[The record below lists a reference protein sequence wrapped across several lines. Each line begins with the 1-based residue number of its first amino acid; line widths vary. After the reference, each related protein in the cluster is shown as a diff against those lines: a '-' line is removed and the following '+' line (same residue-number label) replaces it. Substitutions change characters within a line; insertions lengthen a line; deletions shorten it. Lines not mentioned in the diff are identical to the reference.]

1 MKNRKDDKKRNL
13 RSGEYQ
19 RADGRYEYRFR
30 DEDGKTRSVYSY
42 RLVPTDTDQSGG
54 FGPSLREIETEI
66 LKGTRKVTKKRTFDE
81 AFEDYIL
88 TAPCREHVRS
98 LKRYWYG
105 LHIKD
110 RFGLRDVA
118 KITNSDIQRFY
129 RYLGLELGYSA
140 SYIEEMHSIIN
151 GVFRNELSNR
161 RIQYN
166 PAENLGRTLKFAAQK
181 KPQKERR
188 AMTVGEQEA
197 FLWALGKA
205 ELSKTVEGLIRFLL
219 GTGCRISEAL
229 SLRWG
234 DVDFVN
240 GDISIS
246 RSFVTAINDEG
257 GYERYLSETK
267 TEAGVRIIPM
277 TSSVKDV
284 LTELAGTSDSDY
296 IFVNGSGQPYSRENI
311 DKMLKRVRQNYNNG
325 SYGYY
330 NDIFELPPLSA
341 HILRHTFCTRLC
353 ENVSEMN
360 SLKNISEIMGHSNI
374 NITLNVYVSVDQ
386 KQKNEALRLIEDKIA
401 VK

>member
-1 MKNRKDDKKRNL
+1 MKNRKDNKKRNL

-42 RLVPTDTDQSGG
+42 RLVPTDVDSGG
-54 FGPSLREIETEI
+54 DPGPSLREMETEI
-66 LKGTRKVTKKRTFDE
+66 LKGTRRVTEKRTFDE
-81 AFEDYIL
+81 AFRDYIL
-88 TAPCREHVRS
+88 TAPCKEHVRS
-98 LKRYWYG
+98 QKKYLYG
-105 LHIKD
+105 LHIRE
-110 RFGLRDVA
+110 RFGQRDIS

-129 RYLGLELGYSA
+129 RYLGSELEYSS
-140 SYIEEMHSIIN
+140 SYIVEIHSIIN
-151 GVFRNELSNR
+151 GVFRNEVSNR
-161 RIQYN
+161 RILYN
-166 PAENLGRTLKFAAQK
+166 PAENLGQTLKFLSPQK
-181 KPQKERR
+181 RNKERR
-188 AMTVGEQEA
+188 AMTKSEQEA
-197 FLWALGKA
+197 FLWALEKA
-205 ELSKTVEGLIRFLL
+205 GLSKTVEALIRFLL

-229 SLRWG
+229 SLRWD

-246 RSFVTAINDEG
+246 RSFVMAINDEG

-284 LTELAGTSDSDY
+284 LTELAGTRDSDY
-296 IFVNGSGQPYSRENI
+296 IFVNGSGQPYTRGNI
-311 DKMLKRVRQNYNNG
+311 DIMLKRVRQNYNDG

-360 SLKNISEIMGHSNI
+360 GLKNISEIMGHSSI
-374 NITLNVYVSVDQ
+374 NITLNVYTSVDR
-386 KQKNEALRLIEDKIA
+386 KRKNEALRLIEDKIA